1 MTANVPAVVGANE
14 LQLRL
19 TTMLK
24 NVVGLSDDA
33 AAYLC
38 ANDGGGLPTVES
50 YLWVSFDSM
59 MTCLDKVA
67 AEAKTATPS
76 CVINHPARHTIRA
89 FRAWL
94 DYRDMRKQTLD
105 VTAFTRDVA
114 KAWAARCC
122 YIDNEAKRKKIDPTT
137 AVEKFKNMEDWENF
151 SLDFHSVLSHYRST
165 KGFAPLTYVIRDDG
179 IVLPEDLL
187 KPYLSIDEDLT
198 ATASHLNDSYGDD
211 NRQVYDLFSRYFSR
225 TTYQQYIQPFHRSK
239 DGRSAY
245 MAIRNQALGT
255 SAIETRSNQA
265 TNVLISTKYD
275 GDARFTYDQY
285 VAKHLKAHHDL
296 FLAGETVSELR
307 KVQYFTQGIRDKRLE
322 QAVLACRQNKS
333 YRVSFEETQLF
344 IKDEVLRQ
352 RTSNK
357 DRRNVS
363 GLQQASNP
371 GRGAGRGNNTGRGRG
386 AGRNNNNKNNN
397 NKRPRGAGTSYYG
410 PGPNPGKKAQPR
422 IRAGHYERDE
432 FNQLSAEE

>member
-1 MTANVPAVVGANE
+1 
-14 LQLRL
+14 
-19 TTMLK
+19 MLLHRQRSK
-24 NVVGLSDDA
+24 TEEDRS
-33 AAYLC
+33 
-38 ANDGGGLPTVES
+38 NDGSRKVQEHGGLGKLLIGFPLGTISLSKHERLRTV
-50 YLWVSFDSM
+50 
-59 MTCLDKVA
+59 
-67 AEAKTATPS
+67 
-76 CVINHPARHTIRA
+76 N
-89 FRAWL
+89 
-94 DYRDMRKQTLD
+94 
-105 VTAFTRDVA
+105 
-114 KAWAARCC
+114 
-122 YIDNEAKRKKIDPTT
+122 
-137 AVEKFKNMEDWENF
+137 
-151 SLDFHSVLSHYRST
+151 
-165 KGFAPLTYVIRDDG
+165 VIRDDG

-265 TNVLISTKYD
+265 TNVLIGTKYD

-410 PGPNPGKKAQPR
+410 PGPNPGKAQPR
-422 IRAGHYERDE
+422 
-432 FNQLSAEE
+432 